1 MMKLFDFQQA
11 VLDQTKDLN
20 RVAYYLDMGLGKTFV
35 GSRKMMQL
43 NARINLVICQ
53 KSKVQDWVDHFLEH
67 YERSSFVCGNSHDG
81 DCDNCEYEPVPDPD
95 GYSFPLC
102 PYQLGNMEVIDL
114 TKKDSV
120 RRFFGCI
127 DDQVSTK
134 IIGIIN
140 YELAFRRPDLLKLKN
155 FTLML
160 DESSLICNEYAKRS
174 KFILKMK
181 PQNVILLSGTP
192 TSGKYEKLWS
202 QCILLGWYISKQ
214 IFWNSYMV
222 TEWKSYGGFL
232 HQEVTGYKNV
242 DHLKKK
248 LAEHGAVFLK
258 TDEVMELP
266 DQVQQKIYVNPTS
279 DYKKFMKNSYLMM
292 KDGTELI
299 GDNSLTK
306 ILYARKLCG
315 EYNKEKLQAFNDLLN
330 STEGNLV
337 VFYNFTS
344 ELEQLM
350 QIAVDN
356 GRHPGIVNGKQKD
369 KPEGH
374 DILFVQYQAGAYG
387 LNLQEFSNR
396 IIYFTLPLGK
406 GSCDMWEQSKKR
418 IHRIGQ
424 KQTCFYYY
432 ILVRNSVE
440 MWNLQSLQEG
450 KDLTDKLFERMA
462 QDENS

>member
-11 VLDQTKDLN
+11 VLDQTDGLN

-35 GSRKMMQL
+35 GAEKAMSL
-43 NARINLVICQ
+43 NKDILIVCQ
-53 KSKVQDWVDHFLEH
+53 KSKIDDWKEHFFKH
-67 YERSSFVCGNSHDG
+67 YIDKTK
-81 DCDNCEYEPVPDPD
+81 CDESGAWCY
-95 GYSFPLC
+95 
-102 PYQLGNMEVIDL
+102 DL
-114 TKKDSV
+114 TSDTGMDM
-120 RRFFGCI
+120 FFHSRYRI
-127 DDQVSTK
+127 R
-134 IIGIIN
+134 IGVIN

-160 DESSLICNEYAKRS
+160 DESSLICNEHAKRS
-174 KFILKMK
+174 RFILKMK

-202 QCILLGWYISKQ
+202 QCILLGWDINKQ
-214 IFWNSYMV
+214 IFWNSYMI

-232 HQEVTGYKNV
+232 HQEITGYKNV

-266 DQVQQKIYVNPTS
+266 EQVQQKIYVNPTS

-344 ELEQLM
+344 ELDQLM

-406 GSCDMWEQSKKR
+406 GSCDLWEQSKKR

-432 ILVRNSVE
+432 LLVRNSVE
-440 MWNLQSLQEG
+440 MWNLQALQEG
-450 KDLTDKLFERMA
+450 KDLTDKLFEIERMA

>member
-1 MMKLFDFQQA
+1 MKLFDFQQA
-11 VLDQTKDLN
+11 VLDQTDGLN

-35 GSRKMMQL
+35 GAEKAMSL
-43 NARINLVICQ
+43 NKDILIVCQ
-53 KSKVQDWVDHFLEH
+53 KSKIDDWKEHFFK
-67 YERSSFVCGNSHDG
+67 YYIDKTK
-81 DCDNCEYEPVPDPD
+81 CDESGAWCY
-95 GYSFPLC
+95 
-102 PYQLGNMEVIDL
+102 DL
-114 TKKDSV
+114 TSNTGMDM
-120 RRFFGCI
+120 FFHSRYRI
-127 DDQVSTK
+127 R
-134 IIGIIN
+134 IGVIN

-160 DESSLICNEYAKRS
+160 DESSLICNEHAKRS

-202 QCILLGWYISKQ
+202 QCILLGWDINKQ

-222 TEWKSYGGFL
+222 TEWKSYGGYL

-266 DQVQQKIYVNPTS
+266 EQVQQKIYVNPTS

-344 ELEQLM
+344 ELDQLM

-356 GRHPGIVNGKQKD
+356 DRHPGIVNGKQKD

-432 ILVRNSVE
+432 LLVRNSVE
-440 MWNLQSLQEG
+440 MWNLQALQEG

-462 QDENS
+462 QNENS

>member
-1 MMKLFDFQQA
+1 MKLFDFQQA
-11 VLDQTKDLN
+11 VLDQTDGLN
-20 RVAYYLDMGLGKTFV
+20 RVAYYLDVGLGKTFV
-35 GSRKMMQL
+35 GAEKAMSL
-43 NARINLVICQ
+43 NKDILIVCQ
-53 KSKVQDWVDHFLEH
+53 KSKIDDWKEHFFK
-67 YERSSFVCGNSHDG
+67 YYIDKTK
-81 DCDNCEYEPVPDPD
+81 CDESGAWCY
-95 GYSFPLC
+95 
-102 PYQLGNMEVIDL
+102 DL
-114 TKKDSV
+114 TSRTEMDM
-120 RRFFGCI
+120 FFHSRYRI
-127 DDQVSTK
+127 R
-134 IIGIIN
+134 IGVIN

-160 DESSLICNEYAKRS
+160 DESSLICNEHAKRS
-174 KFILKMK
+174 KFILKME

-202 QCILLGWYISKQ
+202 QCILLGWNIHKQ

-266 DQVQQKIYVNPTS
+266 EQVQQKIYVNPTS
-279 DYKKFMKNSYLMM
+279 DYKKFMKNSYLTM

-299 GDNSLTK
+299 GDNSMTK

-330 STEGNLV
+330 STEDNLV

-344 ELEQLM
+344 ELDRLM

-356 GRHPGIVNGKQKD
+356 DRLPGIVNGKQKD

-432 ILVRNSVE
+432 LLVRNSVE
-440 MWNLQSLQEG
+440 MWNLQALQEG

-462 QDENS
+462 QNENS

>member
-11 VLDQTKDLN
+11 VLDQTDGLN

-35 GSRKMMQL
+35 GAEKAMSL
-43 NARINLVICQ
+43 NKDILVVCQ
-53 KSKVQDWVDHFLEH
+53 KSKIDDWKEHFFKH
-67 YERSSFVCGNSHDG
+67 YIDKTK
-81 DCDNCEYEPVPDPD
+81 CDESGAWCY
-95 GYSFPLC
+95 
-102 PYQLGNMEVIDL
+102 DL
-114 TKKDSV
+114 TSNTGMDM
-120 RRFFGCI
+120 FFHSRYRI
-127 DDQVSTK
+127 R
-134 IIGIIN
+134 IGVIN

-160 DESSLICNEYAKRS
+160 DESSLICNEHAKRS

-202 QCILLGWYISKQ
+202 QCILLGWDINKQ
-214 IFWNSYMV
+214 IFWNSYIV

-232 HQEVTGYKNV
+232 HQEITGYKNV

-266 DQVQQKIYVNPTS
+266 ELVQQKIYVNPTS

-344 ELEQLM
+344 ELDQLM

-432 ILVRNSVE
+432 LLVRNSVE
-440 MWNLQSLQEG
+440 MWNLQALQEG
-450 KDLTDKLFERMA
+450 KDLTDKLFERMV

>member
-11 VLDQTKDLN
+11 ILDQTCGLN

-35 GSRKMMQL
+35 GAEKAMSL
-43 NARINLVICQ
+43 NKDILVVCQ
-53 KSKVQDWVDHFLEH
+53 KSKIDDWKEHFFKH
-67 YERSSFVCGNSHDG
+67 YIDKTK
-81 DCDNCEYEPVPDPD
+81 CDESGAWCY
-95 GYSFPLC
+95 
-102 PYQLGNMEVIDL
+102 DL
-114 TKKDSV
+114 TSNTGMDM
-120 RRFFGCI
+120 FFHSRYRI
-127 DDQVSTK
+127 R
-134 IIGIIN
+134 IGVIN

-160 DESSLICNEYAKRS
+160 DESSLICNEHAKRS

-202 QCILLGWYISKQ
+202 QCILLGWDINKQ
-214 IFWNSYMV
+214 IFWNSYIV

-232 HQEVTGYKNV
+232 HQEVAGYKNV

-266 DQVQQKIYVNPTS
+266 EQVQQKIYVNPTS

-344 ELEQLM
+344 ELDQLM

-424 KQTCFYYY
+424 KQTCFHYYL
-432 ILVRNSVE
+432 LVRNSVE
-440 MWNLQSLQEG
+440 MWNLQALQEG
-450 KDLTDKLFERMA
+450 KDLTDKLFEIERMA

>member
-11 VLDQTKDLN
+11 VLDQTAGLN

-35 GSRKMMQL
+35 GAEKAVSFDEPV
-43 NARINLVICQ
+43 ILVVCQ
-53 KSKVQDWVDHFLEH
+53 KSKVQDWIDHFRINYLWIDDVLDLTNKKMMEL
-67 YERSSFVCGNSHDG
+67 FIGMVKATNGCT
-81 DCDNCEYEPVPDPD
+81 
-95 GYSFPLC
+95 LC
-102 PYQLGNMEVIDL
+102 PPKYKCVA
-114 TKKDSV
+114 V
-120 RRFFGCI
+120 
-127 DDQVSTK
+127 
-134 IIGIIN
+134 IN

-160 DESSLICNEYAKRS
+160 DESSLICNEHAKRS

-202 QCILLGWYISKQ
+202 QCILLGWDINKQ

-266 DQVQQKIYVNPTS
+266 EQVQQKIYVNPTS

-292 KDGTELI
+292 KDGTELM

-344 ELEQLM
+344 ELDQLM
-350 QIAVDN
+350 QVAADN
-356 GRHPGIVNGKQKD
+356 DRHPGIVNGKQKD

-432 ILVRNSVE
+432 LLVRNSVE
-440 MWNLQSLQEG
+440 MWNLQALQEG

-462 QDENS
+462 QNENS

>member
-1 MMKLFDFQQA
+1 MKLFDFQQA
-11 VLDQTKDLN
+11 VLDQTDGLN

-35 GSRKMMQL
+35 GAEKAMSL
-43 NARINLVICQ
+43 NKDILIVCQ
-53 KSKVQDWVDHFLEH
+53 KSKIDDWKEHFFK
-67 YERSSFVCGNSHDG
+67 YYIDKTK
-81 DCDNCEYEPVPDPD
+81 CDESGAWCY
-95 GYSFPLC
+95 
-102 PYQLGNMEVIDL
+102 DL
-114 TKKDSV
+114 TSGTEMDM
-120 RRFFGCI
+120 FFHSRYRI
-127 DDQVSTK
+127 R
-134 IIGIIN
+134 IGVIN

-160 DESSLICNEYAKRS
+160 DESSLICNEHAKRS

-202 QCILLGWYISKQ
+202 QCTLLGWDINKQ

-222 TEWKSYGGFL
+222 TEWKSYGRFL

-266 DQVQQKIYVNPTS
+266 EQVQQKIYVNPTL

-344 ELEQLM
+344 ELDQLM
-350 QIAVDN
+350 QVAVDN
-356 GRHPGIVNGKQKD
+356 GRHPGVVNGKQKD

-432 ILVRNSVE
+432 LLVRNSVE
-440 MWNLQSLQEG
+440 MWNLQALQEG

-462 QDENS
+462 QDENSQMDHRDAGCSWCID